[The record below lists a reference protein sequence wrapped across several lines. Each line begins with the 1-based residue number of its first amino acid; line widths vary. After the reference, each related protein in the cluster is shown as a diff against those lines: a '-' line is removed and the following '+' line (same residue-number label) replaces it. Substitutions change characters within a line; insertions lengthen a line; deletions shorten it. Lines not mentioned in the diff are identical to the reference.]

1 MKVTSIINSSSA
13 FFYTL
18 EEKYELLNWFI
29 NMDFNKNPYYWIN
42 SIKKAMNDEENE
54 YELDGEAVKL
64 KIKNG
69 IVELD
74 FILNENILTINRT
87 HLRDINEL
95 QLQELCKYI
104 ETIIEAQIVLKKF
117 ILFETKNY
125 DDFFNYEIEQKNSSK
140 ILIIMKLTSYEV
152 IIDEVEG
159 ENVSEY
165 NRESFENS
173 AILCYGKLKLRG
185 NDGLLD
191 FKNEKYNSLVYRI
204 YKD

>member
-74 FILNENILTINRT
+74 FILNENITN
-87 HLRDINEL
+87 
-95 QLQELCKYI
+95 
-104 ETIIEAQIVLKKF
+104 II
-117 ILFETKNY
+117 
-125 DDFFNYEIEQKNSSK
+125 
-140 ILIIMKLTSYEV
+140 
-152 IIDEVEG
+152 
-159 ENVSEY
+159 
-165 NRESFENS
+165 
-173 AILCYGKLKLRG
+173 
-185 NDGLLD
+185 
-191 FKNEKYNSLVYRI
+191 
-204 YKD
+204 

>member
-152 IIDEVEG
+152 IIDELES

>member
-152 IIDEVEG
+152 IIDELER